1 MLQFDYSL
9 IRDEGSD
16 THEYKPEIIPRKINN
31 LVYIKAPNSSGKSTL
46 LNIIALG
53 LYGINNKKIDPA
65 IKKKLFSL
73 SDTKHQTL
81 NAKFSIEDKNGNT
94 ELKSTITNGKPT
106 LIKIENGKE
115 QTIGFDRF
123 ENEYNLIY
131 DIPTNPT
138 ERLKDLTSEIEIYQ
152 ERLGNKILRFSDYLN
167 RTLQEISDS
176 QDPGKVSQ
184 LEKEVIQLIKK
195 EKHCR
200 ETKLLR
206 EEKNL
211 RLKKFLY
218 SKFLIFY
225 NNRLK
230 ENFSAIQKLTQDQSE
245 NIERKQKKTIASKK
259 LLDTLKLIFAKINGN
274 REDLTKNLISLL
286 PSQEKQLKFWKGY
299 DELKFEKIEEYIS
312 NFEDGENLK
321 RISQDFSILLTRE
334 IEKVEY
340 RNAQREYE
348 IYHEIIKFFEELKRL
363 YKDEE
368 IIIPGIDKS
377 IEDFLKIMIE
387 KNRENTHI
395 HNKVELSEKCLK
407 ILEDIVNDID
417 SLKNIQFIEFDKQ
430 KELEAKTI
438 DTPEKVTDTVVKN
451 LREEERSNRKKIEE
465 YKKLCRDFEINP
477 DYIEN
482 YHKKLLETEP
492 DLKIYSD
499 YTEKQVQVEIG
510 ENENNITSLTREFSD
525 ITGELKYKKSEIEKL
540 KQKKIHPFHNDS
552 REISILADKT
562 RILEQKFRKT
572 YRDYL
577 KDLKEQNPEKISHS
591 ESEKSKYYLELGKYF
606 AKKTEKIIYNGI
618 SHDIDFIDLINE
630 EMLTKKGLKI
640 KFIDFGT
647 GESQATYL
655 KSLLETTRNDKRKSI
670 ILFDE
675 VGMIDDIRL
684 NQVIE
689 SLRKSYDEEKIL
701 LGIIVQKGQK
711 LEINNLI

>member
-1 MLQFDYSL
+1 MFQFDYSL

-16 THEYKPEIIPRKINN
+16 THEYKPETIPRKIDN

-53 LYGINNKKIDPA
+53 LYGINNKKIDQA

-81 NAKFSIEDKNGNT
+81 NATFSIENKHGT
-94 ELKSTITNGKPT
+94 VELKSIITNGKPT

-123 ENEYNLIY
+123 ENDYNLIY

-184 LEKEVIQLIKK
+184 LEREVIQLTKK
-195 EKHCR
+195 EGHSR
-200 ETKLLR
+200 ETKLKI
-206 EEKNL
+206 EEKNV
-211 RLKKFLY
+211 RLKIFLY
-218 SKFLIFY
+218 SKFLILY
-225 NNRLK
+225 TKKLK
-230 ENFSAIQKLTQDQSE
+230 ENSLSIQKLTQEQTEST
-245 NIERKQKKTIASKK
+245 ERKQKKTVASRK
-259 LLDTLKLIFAKINGN
+259 LLDILRLNIAKIN
-274 REDLTKNLISLL
+274 RAQEDLTKDLISLL
-286 PSQEKQLKFWKGY
+286 PTQEKKLKVWKGC
-299 DELKFEKIEEYIS
+299 DELKFEKLEEYAS
-312 NFEDGENLK
+312 NFEEGEQL
-321 RISQDFSILLTRE
+321 RRLSQEFSHLLNQE
-334 IEKVEY
+334 FEKVEY
-340 RNAQREYE
+340 KNTQKEYE
-348 IYHEIIKFFEELKRL
+348 IFHAIIQFFEDLKRS

-377 IEDFLKIMIE
+377 IEDFLTIVIE
-387 KNRENTHI
+387 KNRENALI
-395 HNKVELSEKCLK
+395 HQKIELTKKCLK
-407 ILEDIVNDID
+407 NLEDIVNDIEA
-417 SLKNIQFIEFDKQ
+417 LKNIQLLEFIKQ
-430 KELEAKTI
+430 KELEVKTI
-438 DTPEKVTDTVVKN
+438 DSPEKVTDTVVKN
-451 LREEERSNRKKIEE
+451 LRDEEKVNRKKTEE
-465 YKKLCRDFEINP
+465 YKRLCCDFEINP
-477 DYIEN
+477 EYIEN

-492 DLKIYSD
+492 DLIIYND
-499 YTEKQVQVEIG
+499 FTEKQVQEEIG
-510 ENENNITSLTREFSD
+510 ENEGNIISLTREIDGIS
-525 ITGELKYKKSEIEKL
+525 GALKYKQNEIEKL
-540 KQKKIHPFHNDS
+540 KQKKIHPFHNNS
-552 REISILADKT
+552 KEISILADKT

-577 KDLKEQNPEKISHS
+577 KDLKEQNPEKISDL

-618 SHDIDFIDLINE
+618 SHDIDFIDLIKE
-630 EMLTKKGLKI
+630 EMLTKKGQKI

-655 KSLLETTRNDKRKSI
+655 KSLLETSRNDKRKSI

-684 NQVIE
+684 DQVIT
-689 SLRKSYDEEKIL
+689 SLRKSYSEEKVL

-711 LEINNLI
+711 VEINKLI